1 MFLLFVVPWLLVLMT
16 ISVFRLLL
24 HFFPFAL

>member
-1 MFLLFVVPWLLVLMT
+1 MFLLFVPWLLVLMT
-16 ISVFRLLL
+16 ISVFPLLL